1 MMKKTAAWLLALVLL
16 LGLAGCTQ
24 NESHVF
30 VQKVSELSQMGGIA
44 PTDRFSGIV
53 VSENVTEI
61 KRDTDKVIDEVYVRQ
76 GDDVKKD
83 QKLFSYDTEQL
94 QLTLDKQR
102 LEAEQLQSSIENY
115 TEQIA
120 QLEKDRDRASTSDKL
135 KYTLQIQTN
144 QIDLKESELKLKT
157 KQSEVQKSEHLLA
170 NAVVTSPVDGRV
182 TSLGD
187 NQTDE
192 YGNPK
197 PYITIQETGTYRVK
211 GTLNEMQR
219 GSIMEGNRMRV
230 ESRVDASEF
239 WTGTVTLVDYENPV
253 QSSGSRY
260 SSGSSDEMGNSSKY
274 PFYVELDSSDG
285 MLLGQHVYLLVE
297 QEEESAALDGVTLGS
312 AFICFD
318 EEGNAYVWAESA
330 QGRLEKRSVELGEY
344 DGMSDV
350 YQILSGLSETD
361 YVAFPDE
368 AACVEGV
375 LTTRTVQQSSGAQ
388 GQSAEEGEPVQ

>member
-1 MMKKTAAWLLALVLL
+1 MKRITAWIMLGCLL
-16 LGLAGCTQ
+16 LGLTACAQDET
-24 NESHVF
+24 HVF
-30 VQKVSELSQMGGIA
+30 VQKVSDLAQMGGIA
-44 PTDRFSGIV
+44 PTDKFSGIV

-61 KRDTDKVIDEVYVRQ
+61 KRDSDKVIDEVYVKQ

-115 TEQIA
+115 GTQIA

-157 KQSEVQKSEHLLA
+157 KQSEVQKSEYLLA
-170 NAVVTSPVDGRV
+170 NAVITSPVDGRI

-187 NQTDE
+187 ESTDD

-197 PYITIQETGTYRVK
+197 AYITIQQAGTYRVK
-211 GTLNEMQR
+211 GVLNEMQR
-219 GSIMEGNRMRV
+219 GSIIEGDRMRI
-230 ESRVDASEF
+230 ESRTDPNEF
-239 WTGTVTLVDYENPV
+239 WMGTVTLVDYENPN
-253 QSSGSRY
+253 QNSGSRY
-260 SSGSSDEMGNSSKY
+260 SSSSDEMGNSTKY
-274 PFYVELDSSDG
+274 PFYVELDNSDN
-285 MLLGQHVYLLVE
+285 MLLGQHVYLAVE
-297 QEEESAALDGVTLGS
+297 QEEASETLDGLTLGS
-312 AFICFD
+312 SFVCFD
-318 EEGNAYVWAESA
+318 EEGNSYVWADNG
-330 QGRLEKRSVELGEY
+330 QGRLEKRTVELGEY

-368 AACVEGV
+368 AVCVEGAP
-375 LTTRTVQQSSGAQ
+375 TTKTQQTAQ
-388 GQSAEEGEPVQ
+388 KTQQEGEQVQ

>member
-1 MMKKTAAWLLALVLL
+1 MKKFAAWILVCCLL
-16 LGLAGCTQ
+16 LGLTACSQKET
-24 NESHVF
+24 HVF
-30 VQKVSELSQMGGIA
+30 VQKVSDLSQMGGIA
-44 PTDRFSGIV
+44 PADKFSGIV

-61 KRDTDKVIDEVYVRQ
+61 KKDSDKVIDQVYVRQ
-76 GDDVKKD
+76 GDDVTKN

-120 QLEKDRDRASTSDKL
+120 QLEKDRDRTWSSSDKL

-187 NQTDE
+187 GQTDE
-192 YGNPK
+192 NGNPK
-197 PYITIQETGTYRVK
+197 DVYITIQQTGTLRVK
-211 GTLNEMQR
+211 GVLNEMQR
-219 GSIMEGNRMRV
+219 GAIVEGNRMRIV
-230 ESRVDASEF
+230 SRTDPDEF
-239 WTGTVTLVDYENPV
+239 WMGTVTLVDYENPN

-260 SSGSSDEMGNSSKY
+260 MSSSSDDMSNSTKY
-274 PFYVELDSSDG
+274 PFYVELDSSDD
-285 MLLGQHVYLLVE
+285 MLLGQHVYLTVE
-297 QEEESAALDGVTLGS
+297 QEEAPDTLDGLTLGS
-312 AFICFD
+312 SFICFD
-318 EEGNAYVWAESA
+318 EEGNSYVWADNG
-330 QGRLEKRSVELGEY
+330 QGRLEKRTVELGDY
-344 DGMSDV
+344 DGMNDV

-368 AACVEGV
+368 TVCVEGAP
-375 LTTRTVQQSSGAQ
+375 TTKTVQQAAPSALPAQEGAP
-388 GQSAEEGEPVQ
+388 E